1 MNRGNIFAELKRRNV
16 YKIAVAYIVA
26 GWALAQGIAQVFP
39 VFDIPNWIVRLI
51 VVLIIIGFPFALIF
65 AWAFEIT
72 PEGVKRTAEADAMPR
87 SARPMNRTWIYIVV
101 VGATISVGLF
111 FLGRY
116 TAGHRITFSNEKKSI
131 AVLPFASL
139 SDDKNDAYFADGVQD
154 QILTNLAKVS
164 DLKVISHTS
173 VRQYKTGAERNMRE
187 IGRQLGVAY
196 IMEGSVQRARDRIRI
211 NAKLIDARTDA
222 QMWAETY
229 DRTAAD
235 LFAVQSELA
244 QSIVTQLKATL
255 SPQQK
260 AEIEER
266 ATQDLDAF
274 ELYLQAKAIID
285 SYINA
290 TDVRAALLQALKS
303 LDEAI
308 QRDPTFVSAYC
319 YAARAN
325 DLLFFFDLDP
335 TPDRVSLADAAVK
348 AALRL
353 RPDSAEA
360 HFARADYY
368 FRCLRD
374 YDRAQEELAI
384 ARPGL
389 PNSSPFFILSGY
401 ITRRRNDFVDAERDF
416 STAFAL
422 DPRNPNAYNL
432 LADTYVLQ
440 RRFPEAVHVY
450 DNVLSAG
457 EQAPIVRFRR
467 ASATLSGT
475 GDTGPMRDILAKFP
489 DMEFAGGQT
498 PARSWMAML
507 DGNYAEAERV
517 LSASPRKDFQD
528 IDFSFYYPKSWY
540 QAMVARAKSDSAR
553 ATAAF
558 RECREILVHRLII
571 KPEHARTIAVLAQV
585 DAGLGQKDLAIRE
598 AQHAIELMPISKDI
612 YDGALV
618 LEGLA
623 QVYAWSGDRDR
634 AIEVLQKLVSMP
646 GYTNYGRLKL
656 HPLWS
661 PLRGDPRFEKIVKA
675 LAPK

>member
-1 MNRGNIFAELKRRNV
+1 MNFGNFFAELKRRNV
-16 YKIAVAYIVA
+16 YKVAIAYVVA

-39 VFDIPNWIVRLI
+39 VFDVPNWIVRLI
-51 VVLIIIGFPFALIF
+51 VFLIVIGFPIALIF

-72 PEGVKRTAEADAMPR
+72 PEGVKRTEEADARLP
-87 SARPMNRTWIYIVV
+87 SARPIKRAWIYIVV
-101 VGATISVGLF
+101 VGIAISLSLF

-116 TAGHRITFSNEKKSI
+116 TAGNKAEASDGGKSI
-131 AVLPFASL
+131 AVLPFTSL

-196 IMEGSVQRARDRIRI
+196 IMEGSVQRSRDRLRI
-211 NAKLIDARTDA
+211 NATLIDARTDTHV
-222 QMWAETY
+222 WAETY

-235 LFAVQSELA
+235 LFAIQSELA
-244 QSIVTQLKATL
+244 QSIVTQLKGKL

-266 ATQDLDAF
+266 PTQDLDAF

-303 LDEAI
+303 LNEVI
-308 QRDPTFVSAYC
+308 SRDPNFVSAYC

-335 TPDRVSLADAAVK
+335 TPDRISLADAAIK

-353 RPDSAEA
+353 RPDSAEV
-360 HFARADYY
+360 HFARGDYY

-374 YDRAQEELAI
+374 YELAQKELAI

-401 ITRRRNDFVDAERDF
+401 ISRRRNHFADAERDF

-432 LADTYVLQ
+432 LADTYVLE

-457 EQAPIVRFRR
+457 ERTPIVLFRR
-467 ASATLSGT
+467 ASNTLSGT
-475 GDTGPMRDILAKFP
+475 GDTRPLRDILAKFP

-498 PARSWMAML
+498 PARVWMAML
-507 DGNYAEAERV
+507 DGNYAEAER
-517 LSASPRKDFQD
+517 LLAASPRQDFQD
-528 IDFSFYYPKSWY
+528 IDFSFYFPKSWY
-540 QAMVARAKSDSAR
+540 QAMVARAKGDSAQ

-558 RECREILVHRLII
+558 RECREILAQRLIV

-598 AQHAIELMPISKDI
+598 AQHAIDLMPISKDI

-623 QVYAWSGDRDR
+623 QVYVWSGDRDR
-634 AIEVLQKLVSMP
+634 AIELVEKLVSMP

-661 PLRGDPRFEKIVKA
+661 PLRGDPRFEKIVNA

>member
-1 MNRGNIFAELKRRNV
+1 MS
-16 YKIAVAYIVA
+16 
-26 GWALAQGIAQVFP
+26 
-39 VFDIPNWIVRLI
+39 PNDR
-51 VVLIIIGFPFALIF
+51 
-65 AWAFEIT
+65 
-72 PEGVKRTAEADAMPR
+72 
-87 SARPMNRTWIYIVV
+87 
-101 VGATISVGLF
+101 
-111 FLGRY
+111 
-116 TAGHRITFSNEKKSI
+116 KSI

-139 SDDKNDAYFADGVQD
+139 SENKNDAYFAEGVQD

-196 IMEGSVQRARDRIRI
+196 IMEGSVRRARDRLRI
-211 NAKLIDARTDA
+211 NAELVDARTDTHV
-222 QMWAETY
+222 WAETY

-235 LFAVQSELA
+235 LLAIQSELA
-244 QSIVTQLKATL
+244 QSIVTQLKARL
-255 SPQQK
+255 SPRQK

-266 ATQDLDAF
+266 PTQDLDAF
-274 ELYLQAKAIID
+274 ELYVQAKAIVD

-308 QRDPTFVSAYC
+308 QRDPNFASAYC

-325 DLLFFFDLDP
+325 SLLFFFDLDP
-335 TPDRVSLADAAVK
+335 NPDRISLAEAALNN
-348 AALRL
+348 ALRL

-360 HFARADYY
+360 HFARGDYY

-389 PNSSPFFILSGY
+389 PNSTPFFILSGY
-401 ITRRRNDFVDAERDF
+401 INRRRNHFGEAERDF

-432 LADTYVLQ
+432 LADTYVLE
-440 RRFPEAVHVY
+440 RRLPEAVHVY
-450 DNVLSAG
+450 DNVLAAG
-457 EQAPIVRFRR
+457 ETVPIVYFRR
-467 ASATLSGT
+467 ASAMQSGT
-475 GDTGPMRDILAKFP
+475 GDIGPLRDVLTKYP

-498 PARSWMAML
+498 PTRVWISML
-507 DGNYAEAERV
+507 DRDYARAEKF
-517 LSASPRKDFQD
+517 LADSPRKDFQD
-528 IDFSFYYPKSWY
+528 IDFSFYFPKSWY
-540 QAMVARAKSDSAR
+540 EAMIAREKGDAAK
-553 ATAAF
+553 ATATF
-558 RECREILVHRLII
+558 RECREILAQRLVV

-585 DAGLGQKDLAIRE
+585 DANLGQKDLAIQE
-598 AQHAIELMPISKDI
+598 AQHAIDLMPTLKDI

-623 QVYAWSGDRDR
+623 QVYTWTGDRDR
-634 AIEVLQKLVSMP
+634 AIETLQKLVAMP

-656 HPLWS
+656 HPLWA
-661 PLRGDPRFEKIVKA
+661 PLRGDPRFEKIVA
-675 LAPK
+675 SLAPKNQTRQTP